1 MKENNQEDNQ
11 EDNQENNEIIINENN
26 NTNINLLSELF
37 KDYRKSI
44 SKKYTGLRSVTFS
57 NVIDDNF
64 RKDFYDLGDEK
75 DNIDF
80 SEMIKIKLD
89 EIKNSS
95 ISQFQNYID
104 NVNKKYDEFKNK
116 IVDFIESKKRKLSDF
131 EDPLNNKAFI
141 LKYAK
146 QNIFIKINN
155 IFEIYD
161 NIINSIEKNFE
172 LLNLFY
178 ENSIL
183 MNSKKQIEDFLIN
196 NSNLIENC
204 SVVSKFNFT
213 KLDTSNIKEIK
224 YYKYYINYLSQ
235 KKIEDEEEVM
245 QYILKKDDMKNG
257 LGFIKENFSLLGKLT
272 LKGIITEDFD
282 NVLINISENMKKNQ
296 KTNITKLNV
305 LNFSSIVPKNE
316 INIQLNM
323 LRKLKMQYGA
333 YINISKISKIFIEN
347 NNNLTSLSL
356 EDINLTDLGFK
367 SLISSLIKN
376 QSITKTLEYLSLEG
390 NKISMVKY
398 DNEHVSLQYKYFQ
411 KLKWLILSRN
421 NIYKFDF
428 ALNVLPNLKFL
439 DLTSN
444 DIPTSSFMEIA
455 IKEKGKLVLLNDNM
469 FITNSPNN
477 NDIYIEYLNER
488 IPKFDT
494 QIKNLNLNFTFDIGR
509 QNNLEQLKLTNN
521 VALSLIKLD
530 LSFCGITTGVLVNFF
545 KKNPKFI
552 CLKQLILK
560 YNNIKAD
567 FFEKIIDIAEIC
579 LDSINFLDLS
589 ENEIICGT
597 VQKME
602 SLYKFIEKNKYL
614 ETFRLINSNFFSDL
628 ITKMKDFHQDSDK
641 FKKVLDNLLKNM
653 TETKRSFKFIINE
666 GNKSSIV
673 EKYQCL
679 FEFQFN

>member
-282 NVLINISENMKKNQ
+282 NVLININENMKKNQ
-296 KTNITKLNV
+296 KINITKLNV

>member
-305 LNFSSIVPKNE
+305 LNFSSIAPKNE

-494 QIKNLNLNFTFDIGR
+494 QIKNLNLNFTYDIGR

-673 EKYQCL
+673 EKYHCL

>member
-116 IVDFIESKKRKLSDF
+116 IVDFIESQKRKLSDF

-245 QYILKKDDMKNG
+245 QYILKKDDIKNG

-282 NVLINISENMKKNQ
+282 NVLININENMKKNQ
-296 KTNITKLNV
+296 KINITKLNV

-494 QIKNLNLNFTFDIGR
+494 QIKNLNLNFTYDIGR

-641 FKKVLDNLLKNM
+641 FKKILDNLLKHM

>member
-44 SKKYTGLRSVTFS
+44 SKKDTRLRAVTFS

-494 QIKNLNLNFTFDIGR
+494 QIKNLNLNFTYDIGR
-509 QNNLEQLKLTNN
+509 QNNLGQLKLTNN

>member
-282 NVLINISENMKKNQ
+282 NVLININENMKKNQ

-494 QIKNLNLNFTFDIGR
+494 QIKNLNLNFTYDIGR

-641 FKKVLDNLLKNM
+641 FKKILDNLLKNM

>member
-282 NVLINISENMKKNQ
+282 NVLININENMKKNQ
-296 KTNITKLNV
+296 KANITKLNV

-494 QIKNLNLNFTFDIGR
+494 QIKNLNLNFTYDIGR

>member
-44 SKKYTGLRSVTFS
+44 SKKDTRLRSVTFS

-104 NVNKKYDEFKNK
+104 NANKKYDEFKNK

-494 QIKNLNLNFTFDIGR
+494 QIKNLNLNFTYDIGR

>member
-494 QIKNLNLNFTFDIGR
+494 QIKKLNLNFTYDIGR

-641 FKKVLDNLLKNM
+641 FKKVLDNLLKHM

>member
-44 SKKYTGLRSVTFS
+44 SKKYTRLRSVTFS

-282 NVLINISENMKKNQ
+282 NVLININENMKKNQ

-494 QIKNLNLNFTFDIGR
+494 QIKNLNLNFTYDIGR

>member
-26 NTNINLLSELF
+26 ITNINLLSELF

-494 QIKNLNLNFTFDIGR
+494 QIKNLNLNFTYDIGR

-579 LDSINFLDLS
+579 LDNINFLDLS

-641 FKKVLDNLLKNM
+641 FKKILDNLLKHM

>member
-95 ISQFQNYID
+95 ISRFQNYID

-178 ENSIL
+178 DNSIL

-282 NVLINISENMKKNQ
+282 NVLININENMKKNQ

-305 LNFSSIVPKNE
+305 LNFSSIAPKNE

-494 QIKNLNLNFTFDIGR
+494 QIKNLNLNFTYDIGR

-641 FKKVLDNLLKNM
+641 FKKILDNLLKHM

>member
-44 SKKYTGLRSVTFS
+44 SKKDTRLRSVTFS

-282 NVLINISENMKKNQ
+282 NVLININENMKKNQ

-494 QIKNLNLNFTFDIGR
+494 QIKNLNLNFTYDIGR

>member
-272 LKGIITEDFD
+272 LKGIIKEDFD

-494 QIKNLNLNFTFDIGR
+494 QIKNLNLNF
-509 QNNLEQLKLTNN
+509 
-521 VALSLIKLD
+521 V
-530 LSFCGITTGVLVNFF
+530 
-545 KKNPKFI
+545 
-552 CLKQLILK
+552 
-560 YNNIKAD
+560 Y
-567 FFEKIIDIAEIC
+567 
-579 LDSINFLDLS
+579 
-589 ENEIICGT
+589 
-597 VQKME
+597 
-602 SLYKFIEKNKYL
+602 
-614 ETFRLINSNFFSDL
+614 
-628 ITKMKDFHQDSDK
+628 
-641 FKKVLDNLLKNM
+641 
-653 TETKRSFKFIINE
+653 
-666 GNKSSIV
+666 
-673 EKYQCL
+673 
-679 FEFQFN
+679 

>member
-116 IVDFIESKKRKLSDF
+116 IVDFIESQKRKLSDF

-494 QIKNLNLNFTFDIGR
+494 QIKNLNLNFTYDIGR

>member
-641 FKKVLDNLLKNM
+641 FKKVLDNLLKHM

>member
-44 SKKYTGLRSVTFS
+44 SKKYTRLRSVTFS

-282 NVLINISENMKKNQ
+282 NVLININENMKKNQ
-296 KTNITKLNV
+296 KINITKLNV

-494 QIKNLNLNFTFDIGR
+494 QIKNLNLNFTYDIGR

>member
-509 QNNLEQLKLTNN
+509 QNNLEQFKLTNN

-641 FKKVLDNLLKNM
+641 FKKVLDNLLKHM

>member
-44 SKKYTGLRSVTFS
+44 SKKYTRLRSVTFS

-272 LKGIITEDFD
+272 LKGIIKEDFD

-494 QIKNLNLNFTFDIGR
+494 K
-509 QNNLEQLKLTNN
+509 
-521 VALSLIKLD
+521 
-530 LSFCGITTGVLVNFF
+530 
-545 KKNPKFI
+545 
-552 CLKQLILK
+552 
-560 YNNIKAD
+560 
-567 FFEKIIDIAEIC
+567 
-579 LDSINFLDLS
+579 
-589 ENEIICGT
+589 
-597 VQKME
+597 
-602 SLYKFIEKNKYL
+602 
-614 ETFRLINSNFFSDL
+614 
-628 ITKMKDFHQDSDK
+628 TK
-641 FKKVLDNLLKNM
+641 
-653 TETKRSFKFIINE
+653 
-666 GNKSSIV
+666 
-673 EKYQCL
+673 
-679 FEFQFN
+679 

>member
-44 SKKYTGLRSVTFS
+44 SKKYTRLRSVTFS

-494 QIKNLNLNFTFDIGR
+494 QIKNLNLNFTYDIGR

-641 FKKVLDNLLKNM
+641 FKKILDNLLKHM

>member
-272 LKGIITEDFD
+272 LQGIITEDFD

>member
-213 KLDTSNIKEIK
+213 KLDTSNIKEIN

-245 QYILKKDDMKNG
+245 QYILKKDDIKNG

-282 NVLINISENMKKNQ
+282 NVLININENMKKNQ
-296 KTNITKLNV
+296 KINITKLNV

-494 QIKNLNLNFTFDIGR
+494 QIKNLNLNFTYDIGR

-641 FKKVLDNLLKNM
+641 FKKILDNLLKHM

>member
-116 IVDFIESKKRKLSDF
+116 IVDFIESQKRKLSDF

-161 NIINSIEKNFE
+161 NIIKSIEKNFE

-494 QIKNLNLNFTFDIGR
+494 QIKNLNLNFTYDIGR

>member
-161 NIINSIEKNFE
+161 NIIKSIEKNFE

-282 NVLINISENMKKNQ
+282 NVLININENMKKNQ

-305 LNFSSIVPKNE
+305 LNFSSIAPKNE

-494 QIKNLNLNFTFDIGR
+494 QIKNLNLNFTYDIGR

-641 FKKVLDNLLKNM
+641 FKKILDNLLKHM

>member
-282 NVLINISENMKKNQ
+282 NILINISENMKKNQ

-494 QIKNLNLNFTFDIGR
+494 QIKNLNLNFTYDIGR

>member
-1 MKENNQEDNQ
+1 MKEKNQEDNQ

-428 ALNVLPNLKFL
+428 ALNALPNLKFL

-494 QIKNLNLNFTFDIGR
+494 QIKNLNLNFTYDIGR

>member
-44 SKKYTGLRSVTFS
+44 SKKYTRLRSVTFS

-494 QIKNLNLNFTFDIGR
+494 QIKNLNLNFTYDIGR

-641 FKKVLDNLLKNM
+641 FKKVLDNLLKHM

>member
-282 NVLINISENMKKNQ
+282 NVLININENMKKNQ

-494 QIKNLNLNFTFDIGR
+494 QIKNLNLNFTYDIGR

-641 FKKVLDNLLKNM
+641 FKKVLNNLLKNM

>member
-44 SKKYTGLRSVTFS
+44 SKKYTRLRSVTFS

-282 NVLINISENMKKNQ
+282 NVLININENMKKNQ

>member
-272 LKGIITEDFD
+272 LNGIITEDFD

-494 QIKNLNLNFTFDIGR
+494 QIKNLNLNFTYDIGR

-552 CLKQLILK
+552 YLKQLILK

>member
-494 QIKNLNLNFTFDIGR
+494 QIKNLNLNFTYDIGR

-552 CLKQLILK
+552 YLKQLILK

>member
-411 KLKWLILSRN
+411 KLKWLI
-421 NIYKFDF
+421 
-428 ALNVLPNLKFL
+428 

-641 FKKVLDNLLKNM
+641 FKKILDNLLKHM
-653 TETKRSFKFIINE
+653 TETKRSFKFII
-666 GNKSSIV
+666 K
-673 EKYQCL
+673 KH
-679 FEFQFN
+679 

>member
-44 SKKYTGLRSVTFS
+44 SKKYTRLRSVTFS

-213 KLDTSNIKEIK
+213 KLDTSNIKEIQ

-282 NVLINISENMKKNQ
+282 NVLININENMKKNQ

-305 LNFSSIVPKNE
+305 LNFSSIAPKNE

-347 NNNLTSLSL
+347 NNDLTSLSL

-494 QIKNLNLNFTFDIGR
+494 QIKNLNLNFTYDIGR

-641 FKKVLDNLLKNM
+641 FKKILDNLLKHM
-653 TETKRSFKFIINE
+653 TETKRSFKFIIKCRN
-666 GNKSSIV
+666 I
-673 EKYQCL
+673 
-679 FEFQFN
+679 

>member
-272 LKGIITEDFD
+272 LQGIITEDFD

-305 LNFSSIVPKNE
+305 LNFSSIAPKNE

-494 QIKNLNLNFTFDIGR
+494 QIKNLNLNFTYDIGR

-641 FKKVLDNLLKNM
+641 FKKILDNLLKHM

>member
-272 LKGIITEDFD
+272 LQGIITEDFD

-494 QIKNLNLNFTFDIGR
+494 QIKNLNLNFTYDIGR

>member
-282 NVLINISENMKKNQ
+282 NVLININENMKKNQ

-305 LNFSSIVPKNE
+305 LNFSSIAPKNE

-494 QIKNLNLNFTFDIGR
+494 QIKNLNLNFTYDIGR

-641 FKKVLDNLLKNM
+641 FKKILDNLLKHM

>member
-44 SKKYTGLRSVTFS
+44 SKKYTRLRSVTFS

-282 NVLINISENMKKNQ
+282 NVLININENMKKNQ

-305 LNFSSIVPKNE
+305 LNFSSIAPKNE

-494 QIKNLNLNFTFDIGR
+494 QIKNLNLNFTYDIGR

>member
-282 NVLINISENMKKNQ
+282 NVLININENMKKNQ
-296 KTNITKLNV
+296 KINITKLNV

-428 ALNVLPNLKFL
+428 VLNALPNLKFL

-494 QIKNLNLNFTFDIGR
+494 QIKNLNLNFTYDIGR

>member
-282 NVLINISENMKKNQ
+282 NVLININENMKKNQ

-305 LNFSSIVPKNE
+305 LNFSSIAPKNE

-494 QIKNLNLNFTFDIGR
+494 QIKNLNLNFTYDIGR

-641 FKKVLDNLLKNM
+641 FKKVLDNLLKHM